1 MNNFNLDIKSYSI
14 DDLEKLL
21 KLKTNYNIED
31 LNNAII
37 NIRKKII
44 SSENINSAK
53 KTELEIFIDNIN
65 NKLINKLNSIDDK
78 NYNTVSQYDEN
89 HFIIK
94 NKNIGKSVLE
104 NNQKVNKTII
114 KKTYNIDSVF
124 RQNYGAPDNQSNNFT
139 IDLPETVNQA
149 ITMSIS
155 SIEIPITYFNISPE
169 YNNNCFHFEL
179 TISSQI
185 KIYKVELIPGQ
196 YRARKQ
202 GAIVDANSPF
212 NFTKGVNDAIRSSV
226 NIQDSTDELLQHFT
240 SITYAIEQHTG
251 FSYFKII
258 EKTSNDVSNI
268 FINFDVVNRDPSFNL
283 CVNNEWYQR
292 LGWMMGYRN
301 PRQEFFSTTNEA
313 SNNIVNL
320 SSAPCHIN
328 YPRYL
333 YICIDDFQSN
343 AKNYFSIA
351 SDSVIAPNIISRIN
365 ILSLFESKGA
375 FSTGAA
381 PADYRHDQKH
391 IREYFG
397 PTNIKKLKVKLID
410 EYGRTFSLNFMD
422 WSFLLTFECYYN

>member
-1 MNNFNLDIKSYSI
+1 MNNINLDIKSYSI
-14 DDLEKLL
+14 DELEKLL

-44 SSENINSAK
+44 SSESINSTK
-53 KTELEIFIDNIN
+53 KNELEIFIDNIN

-124 RQNYGAPDNQSNNFT
+124 RQNYGAPDNPSNNFT
-139 IDLPETVNQA
+139 INLPETVNQA
-149 ITMSIS
+149 VTMSIS
-155 SIEIPITYFNISPE
+155 SIEIPLTYFNITTD

-179 TISSQI
+179 TTSNQI

-202 GAIVDANSPF
+202 GSLVDANAAF
-212 NFTKGVNDAIRSSV
+212 NFTKGVNDAIANSV
-226 NIQDSTDELLQHFT
+226 NIQDKNDSITDHFS

-251 FSYFKII
+251 FSYFKIVQKPVNNI
-258 EKTSNDVSNI
+258 SNI
-268 FINFDVVNRDPSFNL
+268 FINFDVDNRDPSYNL

-301 PRQEFFSTTNEA
+301 PRQELFSTTNDL
-313 SNNIVNL
+313 SKNITNL

-381 PADYRHDQKH
+381 PIDYRHDQKH

-397 PTNIKKLKVKLID
+397 PTNIKKLKIKLID

>member
-14 DDLEKLL
+14 YDLEKLL

-44 SSENINSAK
+44 SSESINITK
-53 KTELEIFIDNIN
+53 KTELEIFINNIN

-104 NNQKVNKTII
+104 NNQKINKIII

-124 RQNYGAPDNQSNNFT
+124 RQNYGALDNPSNNFT
-139 IDLPETVNQA
+139 INLPETVNQA
-149 ITMSIS
+149 VTMSIS
-155 SIEIPITYFNISPE
+155 SIEIPITYFNISPD

-179 TISSQI
+179 TISEQV
-185 KIYKVELIPGQ
+185 KIYKVELITGL

-202 GAIVDANSPF
+202 GSIVDANSAF
-212 NFTKGVNDAIRSSV
+212 NFTKGVNNAINNSV
-226 NIQDSTDELLQHFT
+226 NIEDINDSLTDHFT

-251 FSYFKII
+251 FSYFKVV
-258 EKTSNDVSNI
+258 KKSSNDVSNI
-268 FINFDVVNRDPSFNL
+268 FINFDVDNRDPSYNL
-283 CVNNEWYQR
+283 CVNNDWYQR

-301 PRQEFFSTTNEA
+301 PRQELVTTTDEL
-313 SNNIVNL
+313 SINITNL

-375 FSTGAA
+375 FTTGAA
-381 PADYRHDQKH
+381 PIDYRHDQKH

-397 PTNIKKLKVKLID
+397 PTNIKKLKIKLID

>member
-44 SSENINSAK
+44 SSENINSTK

-301 PRQEFFSTTNEA
+301 PRQEFFNTTNEA

>member
-44 SSENINSAK
+44 SSENINSTK

-149 ITMSIS
+149 VTMSIS

-169 YNNNCFHFEL
+169 YNNNCFHLEL
-179 TISSQI
+179 TINTEV
-185 KIYKVELIPGQ
+185 KIYKVELIPGL

-202 GAIVDANSPF
+202 GAIVDANSAF

-226 NIQDSTDELLQHFT
+226 NIEDNSDLLTSNFT

-258 EKTSNDVSNI
+258 EKDNNDVSNI
-268 FINFDVVNRDPSFNL
+268 FINFDVVNRDPSYNL

-301 PRQEFFSTTNEA
+301 PRQELFSTDNDA
-313 SNNIVNL
+313 SNNITNL

-381 PADYRHDQKH
+381 PIDYRHDQKH